1 MSKFLKKIAELHIG
15 SNTPEENEK
24 EAQNAR
30 IANAKKKAKAGK
42 ATDKEKELADADTE
56 LNNTISVK
64 YYTY

>member
-30 IANAKKKAKAGK
+30 IASYKLVLKTIRFRVLSKHAKKKN
-42 ATDKEKELADADTE
+42 DIRRL
-56 LNNTISVK
+56 
-64 YYTY
+64 Y